1 MWPCKSLGPILERL
15 ADEYAGAFVLA
26 KVDSDAEQTLVA
38 GMGVRSLPTVV
49 LFKDGQPVDHFMGAL
64 SEGEIRAMLDKHVER
79 VEASPLERAAE
90 LVERGQ
96 YEEAI
101 ALYQLIT
108 ADDPENYDAYLDMA
122 QALLMKGDSASAEAI
137 VDRLPD
143 TKKWILER
151 NRFGRKGLSRST
163 QWSPDRATCESRL
176 SSNDADSEARYFFA
190 VHLMVS
196 DDVETAIEHLL
207 TIVRTDREYNEDA
220 ARLLLIQIFDRLGNE
235 DSRLGQVAS
244 SWLQY

>member
-1 MWPCKSLGPILERL
+1 MWPLQSLGPILERL
-15 ADEYAGAFVLA
+15 ADEYAGAFILA

-49 LFKDGQPVDHFMGAL
+49 FKDGQPADHFMGAL

-122 QALLMKGDSASAEAI
+122 QALLRKRDSASAKQLSSVFPMRKNGSSSEI
-137 VDRLPD
+137 D
-143 TKKWILER
+143 
-151 NRFGRKGLSRST
+151 FGRKGLSRPT
-163 QWSPDRATCESRL
+163 QWST
-176 SSNDADSEARYFFA
+176 
-190 VHLMVS
+190 
-196 DDVETAIEHLL
+196 
-207 TIVRTDREYNEDA
+207 
-220 ARLLLIQIFDRLGNE
+220 
-235 DSRLGQVAS
+235 
-244 SWLQY
+244 

>member
-1 MWPCKSLGPILERL
+1 
-15 ADEYAGAFVLA
+15 
-26 KVDSDAEQTLVA
+26 
-38 GMGVRSLPTVV
+38 V
-49 LFKDGQPVDHFMGAL
+49 LFKDGQPADHFMGAL

-90 LVERGQ
+90 LAERGQ

-122 QALLMKGDSASAEAI
+122 QALLRNGDSASAEAI
-137 VDRLPD
+137 IERLPD
-143 TKKWILER
+143 AKKMDPRAKSILAGKVFQDLL
-151 NRFGRKGLSRST
+151 NGA
-163 QWSPDRATCESRL
+163 PDRATCESRL
-176 SSNDADSEARYFFA
+176 GSNDADSEARYFLA

-196 DDVETAIEHLL
+196 DDVETAIDNLL
-207 TIVRTDREYNEDA
+207 TIVRTDRQYNEDA

-235 DSRLGQVAS
+235 DSRARAGRKQLAAILMV
-244 SWLQY
+244 

>member
-1 MWPCKSLGPILERL
+1 
-15 ADEYAGAFVLA
+15 
-26 KVDSDAEQTLVA
+26 
-38 GMGVRSLPTVV
+38 
-49 LFKDGQPVDHFMGAL
+49 MGAL
-64 SEGEIRAMLDKHVER
+64 SEGEIRAMLDKHIER

-122 QALLMKGDSASAEAI
+122 QALLRSGDSASAEAI
-137 VDRLPD
+137 IERLPD
-143 TKKWILER
+143 AKKMDPRAKSILAGKVFQDLL
-151 NRFGRKGLSRST
+151 NGA
-163 QWSPDRATCESRL
+163 PDRATCESRL
-176 SSNDADSEARYFFA
+176 GSNDADSEARYFLA

-196 DDVETAIEHLL
+196 DDVETAIENLL
-207 TIVRTDREYNEDA
+207 TIVRTDRQYNEDA

-235 DSRLGQVAS
+235 DSRARAGRKQLAAILMV
-244 SWLQY
+244 